1 MAESTGVNYN
11 LGSDT
16 LGAVRNAGLGGEAR
30 ERLQKSVAADA
41 IGGIAQGVVDKIEEK
56 QEDTA
61 TRLENWDS
69 GFDAMEDRAS
79 WASGELFDQFQTMET
94 GYRDTYVEA
103 VRTGDK
109 QTQQRMLKEQATRS
123 SGLNGW
129 KETME
134 TAKEINDMPGGGWS
148 NAFEKDP
155 RAKAII
161 NALTKL
167 DGKSAVTRSGKN
179 GEVVFDIKTEDGD
192 YGTVTR
198 REIDDM
204 IAKGTKPLK
213 LKQDMGKRLIKLK
226 KDAEEGKSEWDSDM
240 SYQNVV
246 DSIDE
251 DNVSHYFNENI
262 LGKTTFREDFISD
275 ENLAWPKSFTVNSPE
290 LLALEKEINGTSM
303 TEDNDGVIDEVEWDF
318 MMEDE
323 TTRGLIMDEME
334 RQPDIAKHYI
344 ADWVVKTEKQNVT
357 AGQTKAYNE
366 RLIRQYEALPNA
378 KVKEEFYNER
388 RDELNKAYMP
398 PFVENK

>member
-1 MAESTGVNYN
+1 
-11 LGSDT
+11 
-16 LGAVRNAGLGGEAR
+16 
-30 ERLQKSVAADA
+30 
-41 IGGIAQGVVDKIEEK
+41 VVDKIEEK

-134 TAKEINDMPGGGWS
+134 TAKQVNDMPGGGWS
-148 NAFEKDP
+148 NAFEKD
-155 RAKAII
+155 KESLEIM
-161 NALTKL
+161 NALTTL
-167 DGKSAVTRSGKN
+167 DGKSAVTKFGEN
-179 GEVVFDIKTEDGD
+179 GEMVFEIKLAGPPAK
-192 YGTVTR
+192 TVTKTR
-198 REIDDM
+198 RQIDDM
-204 IAKGTKPLK
+204 VAKGTKPLK
-213 LKQDMGKRLIKLK
+213 LKQDMGERLIKIR
-226 KDAEEGKSEWDSDM
+226 KDAEEGKSDWDEGR

-262 LGKTTFREDFISD
+262 LGKTTFREDFISE
-275 ENLAWPKSFTVNSPE
+275 ENPVWSKP
-290 LLALEKEINGTSM
+290 INIESNLTLMGVDPTPI
-303 TEDNDGVIDEVEWDF
+303 DGVISKDDWVLMVEDNATK
-318 MMEDE
+318 D
-323 TTRGLIMDEME
+323 LIMDEME

-344 ADWVVKTEKQNVT
+344 ADWVVNTEKQNVT
-357 AGQTKAYNE
+357 AGQMKRENDNLKEY
-366 RLIRQYEALPNA
+366 YENLPNA
-378 KVKEEFYNER
+378 KRKAEFEA
-388 RDELNKAYMP
+388 EHAEALKKAYEAN
-398 PFVENK
+398 F

>member
-30 ERLQKSVAADA
+30 EHLQKSVTADA

-134 TAKEINDMPGGGWS
+134 TAKQVNDMPGGGWS
-148 NAFEKDP
+148 NAFEKD
-155 RAKAII
+155 KESLEIM
-161 NALTKL
+161 NALTTL
-167 DGKSAVTRSGKN
+167 DGKSAVTKFGEN
-179 GEVVFDIKTEDGD
+179 GEMVFEIKLAGPPAK
-192 YGTVTR
+192 TVTKTR
-198 REIDDM
+198 RQIDDM
-204 IAKGTKPLK
+204 VAKGTKPLK
-213 LKQDMGKRLIKLK
+213 LKQDMGERLIKIR
-226 KDAEEGKSEWDSDM
+226 KDAEEGKSDWDEGR

-262 LGKTTFREDFISD
+262 LGKTTFREDFISE
-275 ENLAWPKSFTVNSPE
+275 ENPVWSKP
-290 LLALEKEINGTSM
+290 INIESNLTLMGVDPTPI
-303 TEDNDGVIDEVEWDF
+303 DGVISKDDWVLMVEDNATK
-318 MMEDE
+318 D
-323 TTRGLIMDEME
+323 LIMDEME

-344 ADWVVKTEKQNVT
+344 ADWVVNTEKQNVT
-357 AGQTKAYNE
+357 AGQMKRENDNLKEY
-366 RLIRQYEALPNA
+366 YENLPNA
-378 KVKEEFYNER
+378 KRKAEFEA
-388 RDELNKAYMP
+388 EHAEALKKAYEAN
-398 PFVENK
+398 F

>member
-1 MAESTGVNYN
+1 MAQSTGVNYN

-16 LGAVRNAGLGGEAR
+16 LRAVREAGLGGEAR
-30 ERLQKSVAADA
+30 ERLQKSIAADA
-41 IGGIAQGVVDKIEEK
+41 AGGIAQGVVDDIQKNRKDRAEGLEK
-56 QEDTA
+56 
-61 TRLENWDS
+61 WDS
-69 GFDAMEDRAS
+69 GFDRMEDESS
-79 WASGELFDQFQTMET
+79 WASSELKAHFHTSEKR
-94 GYRDTYVEA
+94 YRDEYVKA
-103 VRTGDK
+103 VRMGDK
-109 QTQQRMLKEQATRS
+109 VAQEKMLKEQANRA
-123 SGLNGW
+123 SGLNSW

-167 DGKSAVTRSGKN
+167 DGKSAVTRFGKN

-204 IAKGTKPLK
+204 IAKATKPLK
-213 LKQDMGKRLIKLK
+213 LKEDMGKRLIKLR
-226 KDAEEGKSEWDSDM
+226 KDAEEGKSEWDEDM

-262 LGKTTFREDFISD
+262 LGKTTFREDFMNEKNPVWNKPIPIMSIDTD
-275 ENLAWPKSFTVNSPE
+275 ELSAKDTNK
-290 LLALEKEINGTSM
+290 
-303 TEDNDGVIDEVEWDF
+303 DGVIDKDEWELVVNDP
-318 MMEDE
+318 E
-323 TTRGLIMDEME
+323 TKKLIMDEME

-344 ADWVVKTEKQNVT
+344 ADWVVNTEKQNVT

-366 RLIRQYEALPNA
+366 ALIRQYEALPNA
-378 KVKEEFYNER
+378 KAKEEFYNER